1 MTTEVLIF
9 KTRINKRGIENAIK
23 WNKPAREIE
32 NRIEHCV
39 ATIEVALRLRKMT
52 QDEAEQLL
60 DLQDDLRDLY
70 YEI

>member
-9 KTRINKRGIENAIK
+9 KTRINKRGIENAIF

-32 NRIEHCV
+32 NRIEHCIT
-39 ATIEVALRLRKMT
+39 TIEVALRLRKMT
-52 QDEAEQLL
+52 QEEAKQLL